1 MEERDELGRSNCI
14 QSPCWLDATSTSATK
29 APASRARRRV
39 SAPPRLPTPPRRAR
53 VIEALRRRVRGCR
66 LITCVVEALRRRIR
80 RREQG
85 RAPPSGPRTAD
96 LEAAVVVRLAMVAR
110 RTGARA
116 CPSQP
121 RARPR
126 RSSHPKRHR
135 AQAAP
140 ASSVPATARCSIK
153 SAMLRPPRVD
163 SSRYELP
170 CHLRPLP
177 QLSVR
182 LLLTRSIVPLAAR
195 AAMAVSRTSAVS
207 PLPGSSSY
215 ARNAPPAGP
224 LGREGGGSGRRRRG
238 RARPPG
244 GIWEEGASRSR
255 ARPPLRAHARTAP
268 PPDEQG
274 SAPHS
279 CLLKFAALADG
290 NRCWAHG
297 EPLSSAPCSRCRR
310 ACRR

>member
-1 MEERDELGRSNCI
+1 MHGGEEEERDELGRSNCI

-85 RAPPSGPRTAD
+85 RAPPSGLRTAD

-177 QLSVR
+177 QPSVR
-182 LLLTRSIVPLAAR
+182 LLLARSIVPPAAR
-195 AAMAVSRTSAVS
+195 AAMAVPRTSAVS
-207 PLPGSSSY
+207 PLPGLLLKRESGP
-215 ARNAPPAGP
+215 RGPAGACA
-224 LGREGGGSGRRRRG
+224 RCARRRANGGGGDRLARWRGVLERDRARRVRRFVVRASDVDELMWRRG
-238 RARPPG
+238 
-244 GIWEEGASRSR
+244 
-255 ARPPLRAHARTAP
+255 
-268 PPDEQG
+268 
-274 SAPHS
+274 
-279 CLLKFAALADG
+279 
-290 NRCWAHG
+290 
-297 EPLSSAPCSRCRR
+297 
-310 ACRR
+310 